1 MDSRNRNRQATHK
14 PSRRLNRSEE
24 SSKQNFSFI
33 RSGSLQRERVG
44 PLGTSPN
51 ILHILPTTKTTTTYT
66 NYVLHT
72 TTTPCYY
79 LCRWHP
85 ATDIA
90 ATATDALVAA
100 VVATI
105 AATQAVVGAA
115 FIAAAAASLAAT
127 AIAVVLL
134 LVVLQ
139 EVLPLRVIRPREPC
153 PLDGSNVGLLD
164 RQQSHGIVRV
174 IG

>member
-1 MDSRNRNRQATHK
+1 MSVELFNGTSQSGIIIMDSRNRNRQATHK

-127 AIAVVLL
+127 AIVS
-134 LVVLQ
+134 
-139 EVLPLRVIRPREPC
+139 LPRRRYPRSP
-153 PLDGSNVGLLD
+153 PPP
-164 RQQSHGIVRV
+164 SHPTS
-174 IG
+174 